1 MKYLR
6 HLFTALLLLCAT
18 VANAV
23 TYPDWKSTN
32 KTDSSTS
39 SNTYTIQA
47 ERGSLLSFNW
57 EVSSEYHY
65 DRLIVMIDGVQVLNK
80 SGYYSGSYKYIFSTS
95 GTHTLLVKY
104 TKDFYRTPIEYN
116 TDSLR
121 AGLPP
126 SLFLPEL
133 SVTTPSIITQI

>member
-80 SGYYSGSYKYIFSTS
+80 SGYYSGSYKYIFSTG

-104 TKDFYRTPIEYN
+104 TKDYYRTPIE
-116 TDSLR
+116 
-121 AGLPP
+121 
-126 SLFLPEL
+126 
-133 SVTTPSIITQI
+133 